1 MNRVERYLSSVLVV
15 HFLLVLLVLL
25 ALIGFTEFMNQLDD
39 LTDDYAVE
47 LAAIYVLLKLPNYIV
62 QLFPVALLIG
72 TLMGMGNLANH
83 SELTVLRVTGWS
95 IRRIFLAVIKV
106 ALLLWVFVTIMG
118 ETIGVNAETYANKL
132 RAESLNKQFSLGQS
146 NGFWVKNNQRFIEIG
161 QAISNQD
168 LRDVVIYHLQKG
180 ELTKQASYPQVR
192 FESGQWIGRNG
203 VKKTLDWMVKPEVP
217 ELKWI
222 DYQYENLNSVQ
233 LSLPFLPADLEK
245 LTVKS
250 TSLNLIQLQEQIDF
264 LQVNGG
270 DPSTLKMAYWNKLAS
285 PLVVLAMIAIVFP
298 LIFGSQRQVSMG
310 QRIFIGVLIGLLFH
324 LGNQLIGNLSAVY
337 QLPAVMAA
345 FIPAGILL
353 IVALLWL
360 RLQR

>member
-1 MNRVERYLSSVLVV
+1 
-15 HFLLVLLVLL
+15 
-25 ALIGFTEFMNQLDD
+25 
-39 LTDDYAVE
+39 
-47 LAAIYVLLKLPNYIV
+47 
-62 QLFPVALLIG
+62 
-72 TLMGMGNLANH
+72 
-83 SELTVLRVTGWS
+83 
-95 IRRIFLAVIKV
+95 
-106 ALLLWVFVTIMG
+106 
-118 ETIGVNAETYANKL
+118 
-132 RAESLNKQFSLGQS
+132 
-146 NGFWVKNNQRFIEIG
+146 
-161 QAISNQD
+161 
-168 LRDVVIYHLQKG
+168 
-180 ELTKQASYPQVR
+180 
-192 FESGQWIGRNG
+192 
-203 VKKTLDWMVKPEVP
+203 MVKPEVP

-270 DPSTLKMAYWNKLAS
+270 DPSALKMAYWNKLAS

>member
-1 MNRVERYLSSVLVV
+1 MNRVERYLASVLVV
-15 HFLLVLLVLL
+15 HFLLVMLVLL

-39 LTDDYAVE
+39 LTEDYTVQHVAV
-47 LAAIYVLLKLPNYIV
+47 YVLLKLPNYIV
-62 QLFPVALLIG
+62 QLFPVTLLIG

-106 ALLLWVFVTIMG
+106 ALLLWVFVTLMG

-132 RAESLNKQFSLGQS
+132 RAEALNKQFSLGHA

-161 QAISNQD
+161 KAISDQD
-168 LRDVVIYHLQKG
+168 LRNVTIYQIQKG
-180 ELTKQASYPQVR
+180 ELTELESYPQVR
-192 FESGQWIGRNG
+192 FEKGQWHGFDG
-203 VKKTLDWMVKPEVP
+203 VQKTLNWNEKAEIP
-217 ELKWI
+217 ELKWLN
-222 DYQYENLNSVQ
+222 YQQSSLDSTL
-233 LSLPFLPADLEK
+233 LSLPFIPEDLEK

-250 TSLNLIQLQEQIDF
+250 TSLNLIQLQEQIEF

-270 DPSTLKMAYWNKLAS
+270 DPSALNMAYWNKLAS
-285 PLVVLAMIAIVFP
+285 PLVMLAMIAIVFP

-337 QLPAVMAA
+337 QLPAALAA
-345 FIPAGILL
+345 FLPAGILL
-353 IVALLWL
+353 TVALLWL
-360 RLQR
+360 RLQK